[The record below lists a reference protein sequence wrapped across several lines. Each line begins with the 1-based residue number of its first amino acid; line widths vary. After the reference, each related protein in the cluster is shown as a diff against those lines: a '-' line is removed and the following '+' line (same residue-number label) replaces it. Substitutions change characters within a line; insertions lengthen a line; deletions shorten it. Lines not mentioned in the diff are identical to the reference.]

1 MLCFQI
7 HPKYAE
13 YREIKLDVL
22 GDGSRQDQWRAIV
35 RTMMRVLLEDPYVS
49 SLYMYASEVSACSL
63 LRPSLRYGTASHRIP
78 ISDRSRGTV

>member
-22 GDGSRQDQWRAIV
+22 GGGSRQDQWRAKV
-35 RTMMRVLLEDPYVS
+35 RTMMRVLLKDPYIS
-49 SLYMYASEVSACSL
+49 SLYMYASEVSGCSL
-63 LRPSLRYGTASHRIP
+63 LRPSLRYRTSNPHF
-78 ISDRSRGTV
+78 